1 LQQRKKLE
9 AMRKPYISP
18 SLDIENAKT
27 YDKSELLERMKKS
40 TVPKEFL
47 KLWMERGV
55 NWVEGSDETRGHFSR
70 DIRLNGAMLIPNYSS
85 AMLKPEVLL
94 DHYSTP
100 TVRILGKDSEPA
112 QGVNFDD
119 PLISFIYEEG
129 VLDWVKKFDDLEN
142 VSVKILPGNH
152 HFFLPYAQETAKI
165 INELWEKNS

>member
-1 LQQRKKLE
+1 
-9 AMRKPYISP
+9 MRKPYMSP
-18 SLDIENAKT
+18 SFDIENAKT
-27 YDKSELLERMKKS
+27 YDKADLLERMKKS

-55 NWVEGSDETRGHFSR
+55 NWVEGSDNTRGHFSR

-112 QGVNFDD
+112 QGNVRVPKIRNRVIYFSARYIIIFIWSRI
-119 PLISFIYEEG
+119 LINRTFRR
-129 VLDWVKKFDDLEN
+129 
-142 VSVKILPGNH
+142 
-152 HFFLPYAQETAKI
+152 
-165 INELWEKNS
+165 

>member
-1 LQQRKKLE
+1 
-9 AMRKPYISP
+9 MRKPYISP
-18 SLDIENAKT
+18 SFDIENAKT
-27 YDKSELLERMKKS
+27 YDKADLLERMKKS

-47 KLWMERGV
+47 NLWMERGV

-112 QGVNFDD
+112 QG
-119 PLISFIYEEG
+119 
-129 VLDWVKKFDDLEN
+129 N
-142 VSVKILPGNH
+142 VRVPKIRNRVIL
-152 HFFLPYAQETAKI
+152 FFR
-165 INELWEKNS
+165 